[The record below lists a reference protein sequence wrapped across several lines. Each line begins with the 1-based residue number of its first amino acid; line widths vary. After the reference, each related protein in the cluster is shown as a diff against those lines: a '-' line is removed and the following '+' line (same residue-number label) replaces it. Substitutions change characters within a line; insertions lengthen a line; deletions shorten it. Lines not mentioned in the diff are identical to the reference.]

1 MTGTSTGNP
10 MDDLHDQSLFRP
22 WGVVDPAFWAHAE
35 AAEVPAVVG
44 GAAAAVSGGIAEQL
58 AAVQA
63 AASAD
68 LVRAG
73 VLAEELDA
81 QTTAAHGERHIETLR
96 VREVRAYLALLT
108 GHHETAVAWYLHVV
122 RLHAGLH
129 GAEHAETVLAV
140 RRTYSMWKAL
150 PDTDAMRL
158 ADTLMRAF
166 TELQGAGSEAVVRT
180 RERLQQLRRTHDG
193 QLAATTPDSR
203 QPAPST
209 ASVARSM

>member
-1 MTGTSTGNP
+1 
-10 MDDLHDQSLFRP
+10 MDDLHEQPLFRP

-35 AAEVPAVVG
+35 AAEVPAVVA

-58 AAVQA
+58 AAIQA
-63 AASAD
+63 AASVD
-68 LVRAG
+68 LVRAN

-81 QTTAAHGERHIETLR
+81 KTTTAHGERHIETVR

-122 RLHAGLH
+122 RLHARLH

-158 ADTLMRAF
+158 ADALMRAF

-180 RERLQQLRRTHDG
+180 RERLQQLRRTHDD
-193 QLAATTPDSR
+193 QLAATPPDSR
-203 QPAPST
+203 QPVPST
-209 ASVARSM
+209 ANVARSM